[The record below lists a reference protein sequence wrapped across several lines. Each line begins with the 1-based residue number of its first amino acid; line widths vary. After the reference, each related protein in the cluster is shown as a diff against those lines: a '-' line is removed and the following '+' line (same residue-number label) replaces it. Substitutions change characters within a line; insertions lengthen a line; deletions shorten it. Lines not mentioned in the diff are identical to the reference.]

1 MAIELIKESFKV
13 EEKVGKN
20 DIQTLVEQEI
30 YLSASKPDI
39 EKVLWA
45 QGKVDILNTK
55 LINDKL
61 IINGLAKFN
70 LLYKA
75 ANEAG
80 EVHLLDLNKEF
91 KEEIE
96 ISGVNE
102 EMLSKVYSK
111 IEYIEWEAEDRKL
124 SLKALVSLWGEVDEI
139 KTITAIKGITNDDK
153 LQTLQ
158 EEIKYREIAGREISY
173 ALVKDTINLREDESE
188 IDEVLGLNLN
198 IKEIESM
205 AVEDRIITS
214 AEVNFNLIYSGGNS
228 VHSKKG
234 NIPFN
239 HFIEMIGVT
248 EKLKGEVEFEVV
260 EGSYEVMGNDLG
272 ERKSVDLEIKVRV
285 MGKAYEEKSRELI
298 IDCYSTTENIFL
310 KREELLISEN
320 LKDITHM
327 EKLNLEVPEIY
338 AQDII
343 ETMGTA
349 NLLEEKY
356 IDDGIVVDGYLTV
369 EALYI
374 DRLTNELSVYK
385 DDFPF
390 RSEIDEMI
398 SYDTN
403 YNVEVKLDSIEGVT
417 RKDSLEIEGNI
428 LVKVNLSKER
438 KIYCINEIQETGEL
452 INKKDKPSITIYIAQ
467 KDDSM
472 WDIAKRYNTT
482 IDEIITSNNLTS
494 NEISTGD
501 KIIIEK
507 KVDSISI

>member
-1 MAIELIKESFKV
+1 
-13 EEKVGKN
+13 
-20 DIQTLVEQEI
+20 
-30 YLSASKPDI
+30 
-39 EKVLWA
+39 
-45 QGKVDILNTK
+45 
-55 LINDKL
+55 
-61 IINGLAKFN
+61 
-70 LLYKA
+70 
-75 ANEAG
+75 
-80 EVHLLDLNKEF
+80 
-91 KEEIE
+91 
-96 ISGVNE
+96 
-102 EMLSKVYSK
+102 
-111 IEYIEWEAEDRKL
+111 
-124 SLKALVSLWGEVDEI
+124 
-139 KTITAIKGITNDDK
+139 
-153 LQTLQ
+153 
-158 EEIKYREIAGREISY
+158 
-173 ALVKDTINLREDESE
+173 
-188 IDEVLGLNLN
+188 
-198 IKEIESM
+198 
-205 AVEDRIITS
+205 
-214 AEVNFNLIYSGGNS
+214 
-228 VHSKKG
+228 
-234 NIPFN
+234 
-239 HFIEMIGVT
+239 
-248 EKLKGEVEFEVV
+248 
-260 EGSYEVMGNDLG
+260 
-272 ERKSVDLEIKVRV
+272 
-285 MGKAYEEKSRELI
+285 
-298 IDCYSTTENIFL
+298 L